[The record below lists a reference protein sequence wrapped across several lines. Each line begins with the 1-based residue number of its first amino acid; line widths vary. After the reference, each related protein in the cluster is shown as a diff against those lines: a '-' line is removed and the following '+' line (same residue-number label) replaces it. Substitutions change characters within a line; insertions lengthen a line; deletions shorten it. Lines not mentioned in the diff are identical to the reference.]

1 MFLVITSNPCTGF
14 VPSPLLTPSVQ
25 PSYTSTRMRSGW
37 IQQRGSGVRVSGG
50 GGGGR
55 GGCWLVFRTRLATH
69 TCSFQCR
76 LRAWGHASIRA
87 PGGGGGRTGLFARGR
102 PRPHLTPGAPRIL
115 LRKPW
120 TRCVFCKNPLKFSFK
135 SLFPRFFGIL
145 CSFRKRYYCFF
156 ISLCDWGFF
165 VTCVCVCVSVVH
177 ADLKTHTCCW
187 RKVCKHTISHVRL

>member
-1 MFLVITSNPCTGF
+1 MYRVCTF
-14 VPSPLLTPSVQ
+14 
-25 PSYTSTRMRSGW
+25 TSTHPICAAVVR
-37 IQQRGSGVRVSGG
+37 IHEDEVGVDSAEGKWCEGVGG

-135 SLFPRFFGIL
+135 SLFPRFFRIL

-156 ISLCDWGFF
+156 ISLCDWGSF

-177 ADLKTHTCCW
+177 ADLRTHTCF
-187 RKVCKHTISHVRL
+187 